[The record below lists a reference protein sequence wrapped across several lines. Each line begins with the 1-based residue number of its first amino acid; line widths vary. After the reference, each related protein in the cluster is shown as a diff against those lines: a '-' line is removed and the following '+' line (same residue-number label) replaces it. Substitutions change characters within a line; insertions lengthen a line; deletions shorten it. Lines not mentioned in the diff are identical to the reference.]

1 LDSIAQ
7 KKKFECSI
15 ESLISLKTGH
25 KFFVHWFEIVS
36 SLFTSFA
43 LALPGMDVAAVLVLD
58 RMRNKQCAAGVE
70 GGSKVTSDV

>member
-1 LDSIAQ
+1 M
-7 KKKFECSI
+7 FECSI
-15 ESLISLKTGH
+15 ESLINLKTGH
-25 KFFVHWFEIVS
+25 KFFVHWFEIV

>member
-7 KKKFECSI
+7 KKFECSI
-15 ESLISLKTGH
+15 ESLINLKTSD
-25 KFFVHWFEIVS
+25 KFVHWFEIVS

-58 RMRNKQCAAGVE
+58 RMCNKQCAGGVE
-70 GGSKVTSDV
+70 GGSKVTSNV

>member
-15 ESLISLKTGH
+15 E
-25 KFFVHWFEIVS
+25 S